1 MESGHSP
8 YPLIL
13 WGSARSHLPHSG
25 RTIPYL
31 PTVLPSSSSC
41 HHLALHWEVSYRD
54 VPCSHHPSR
63 TCRHLCMLWTSLPRT
78 MALVLTPELWLPA
91 SQYHFLQLSLSLPCL
106 WRTIPSRAFRAS
118 DITLTVLLVAP
129 GSLYSDASLHSRL
142 AAPSS
147 RTPFLSCSHSPGFLS
162 LC

>member
-1 MESGHSP
+1 MFTP
-8 YPLIL
+8 PIT
-13 WGSARSHLPHSG
+13 HLLASLHA
-25 RTIPYL
+25 L
-31 PTVLPSSSSC
+31 DFPSQDDGPGLS
-41 HHLALHWEVSYRD
+41 
-54 VPCSHHPSR
+54 
-63 TCRHLCMLWTSLPRT
+63 
-78 MALVLTPELWLPA
+78 LVLTPELWLPA

-118 DITLTVLLVAP
+118 DITVTVLLMAP